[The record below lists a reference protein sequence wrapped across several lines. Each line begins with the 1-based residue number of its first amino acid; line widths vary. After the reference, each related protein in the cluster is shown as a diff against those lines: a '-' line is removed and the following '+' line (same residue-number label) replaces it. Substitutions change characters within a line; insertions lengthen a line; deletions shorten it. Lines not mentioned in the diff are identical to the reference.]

1 MENNQNISYEIRL
14 LISEAL
20 NINVENIPADA
31 SQNNFPEWD
40 SIAYLSILSSIEDKY
55 GVSISEDNIEN
66 FGSVPEIV
74 DIVIKCQK

>member
-1 MENNQNISYEIRL
+1 MKNNQNISYEIRL

-20 NINVENIPADA
+20 NISVENIPSDA
-31 SQNNFPEWD
+31 SQKNFSEWD

-66 FGSVPEIV
+66 FGSIPEIV
-74 DIVIKCQK
+74 DLVIKCQK